1 MRQAAILD
9 VYKRQTGSDELER
22 AKTTA
27 GDKITMPIR
36 AITFAVLTSRGGTD
50 CDNPCHNHGT
60 SAENQQP

>member
-1 MRQAAILD
+1 MTGRE
-9 VYKRQTGSDELER
+9 TGSDELER

-36 AITFAVLTSRGGTD
+36 AITFAVLTSRGTD